1 MTIRKGE
8 PWGAP
13 GALPPDGVIV
23 RSDAEARRFVADAR
37 RAREPVP
44 VLGLAG
50 GDLCRSV
57 GGKGDERRLR
67 SPDAM
72 TLPVDL
78 GEVLLDGRLH
88 WFVAHLGAGG
98 PWWRGSFR
106 VAMNASW
113 LGRWNLG
120 PSAHPNDGLLDTLDA
135 SLRPTEWPAVRRR
148 LPLGDH
154 LPHPR
159 LTSRRTKAVQWHFDK
174 AVPVRLDGEL
184 VGSFRDISVRVD
196 PDALSV
202 VV

>member
-13 GALPPDGVIV
+13 GALPPGGVIV
-23 RSDAEARRFVADAR
+23 HSDAEARSVVTDAR
-37 RAREPVP
+37 RSHQAVP

-57 GGKGDERRLR
+57 GGKGDVDRLR

-88 WFVAHLGAGG
+88 WFVAHLVAGG

-106 VAMNASW
+106 VAMNGAW
-113 LGRWNLG
+113 VGRWNLG
-120 PSAHPNDGLLDTLDA
+120 PSAHPNDGLLDTLEA
-135 SLRPTEWPAVRRR
+135 SLRPTEWPSVRRR
-148 LPLGDH
+148 LSLGDH

-159 LTSRRTKAVQWHFDK
+159 LKSRRIKAVQWHVDR
-174 AVPVRLDGEL
+174 AVPVRLDGER
-184 VGSFRDISVRVD
+184 VGVFRDISVRIE
-196 PDALSV
+196 PDALTV